1 VPVIFAGIS
10 PQNVAVS
17 KPPPDV
23 TGIVTSFDLDR
34 TLTLAEKLQPA
45 AQRLY
50 VIAGSGF
57 ADKLW
62 QRNAPKIIEN
72 RKRKFQTTY
81 LFGLP
86 YEQLVQEV
94 SRIPTGSIVIFLTYF
109 SDRSDRTFTPAEVA
123 RGLAPSIPAPVY
135 APYNTFMGTGVV
147 GGFIEPFESTGI
159 AIAEMALDILS
170 GKDPASLPPRPNTHQ
185 EYRVDYRALQKFGL
199 SERDLP
205 SDTVVLFKK
214 PSIWDE
220 HSGTVLA
227 ALSVVG
233 LQSALLAY
241 LLIQRR
247 RRKAAES
254 EAEQKRQ
261 EVAHLMRVSVLGE
274 LSGAIAHEVNQP
286 LAAILLNAQ
295 ATLRMLDQ
303 SSPNLAEIHETV
315 SDIVHENNRASDVIR
330 RLRGLLKKGER
341 MHEPVDINELVES
354 TVLLLNSEMISRR
367 ITMRSDLAREMPP
380 VDGDPVQLQQ
390 VLLNLIINGMD
401 AMATIAAA
409 NRVLTVSTRM
419 ASSGAIE
426 VVVKDRG
433 RGVGDVES
441 GRPFEPFFT
450 TKEHGL
456 GLGLTICSTIIQAHG
471 GKLTLA
477 NSEDGGAIARF
488 SLPAQTM
495 MIAAQ

>member
-1 VPVIFAGIS
+1 
-10 PQNVAVS
+10 
-17 KPPPDV
+17 
-23 TGIVTSFDLDR
+23 
-34 TLTLAEKLQPA
+34 
-45 AQRLY
+45 
-50 VIAGSGF
+50 
-57 ADKLW
+57 
-62 QRNAPKIIEN
+62 
-72 RKRKFQTTY
+72 
-81 LFGLP
+81 
-86 YEQLVQEV
+86 
-94 SRIPTGSIVIFLTYF
+94 
-109 SDRSDRTFTPAEVA
+109 
-123 RGLAPSIPAPVY
+123 
-135 APYNTFMGTGVV
+135 
-147 GGFIEPFESTGI
+147 
-159 AIAEMALDILS
+159 
-170 GKDPASLPPRPNTHQ
+170 
-185 EYRVDYRALQKFGL
+185 
-199 SERDLP
+199 
-205 SDTVVLFKK
+205 
-214 PSIWDE
+214 
-220 HSGTVLA
+220 
-227 ALSVVG
+227 
-233 LQSALLAY
+233 
-241 LLIQRR
+241 
-247 RRKAAES
+247 
-254 EAEQKRQ
+254 
-261 EVAHLMRVSVLGE
+261 MRVSVLGE